1 MHTNLCVIK
10 LSTCISDAPQKAQLH
25 HGIRARNNCTAFL
38 QLFIFAA
45 FKLLHLRG
53 MGVRDTNSV
62 NGSIAFALEIRF
74 LEVGVWVRQVQLY
87 VTF

>member
-1 MHTNLCVIK
+1 
-10 LSTCISDAPQKAQLH
+10 
-25 HGIRARNNCTAFL
+25 
-38 QLFIFAA
+38 
-45 FKLLHLRG
+45 